1 MAKRTKKDLLKI
13 INEINNIDEDVKISL
28 MEDVEDSFEGA
39 DTTELEQQIEDLQTQ
54 NEELK
59 QKYKDRFL
67 KGEETNIDPNKKK
80 LTNEGVDDEDE
91 PEEPKKFE
99 DLFDEK
105 GELK

>member
-1 MAKRTKKDLLKI
+1 MSKLSKKDLLKK
-13 INEINNIDEDVKISL
+13 INEKISDVDIATEL

-39 DTTELEQQIEDLQTQ
+39 DTSELEQQLEDLQTQ

-67 KGEETNIDPNKKK
+67 KGNDGDIDPNKKNP
-80 LTNEGVDDEDE
+80 TNEDEDDDV

>member
-28 MEDVEDSFEGA
+28 MEDVEDSFEGS
-39 DTTELEQQIEDLQTQ
+39 DTSELEQQIEDLQTQ

-67 KGEETNIDPNKKK
+67 KGNDVDIDNNKKK
-80 LTNEGVDDEDE
+80 DGLNEGDEDE
-91 PEEPKKFE
+91 PEQPKKFE

>member
-1 MAKRTKKDLLKI
+1 MKLSKKDLLKK
-13 INEINNIDEDVKISL
+13 INEKITDVDLATELI
-28 MEDVEDSFEGA
+28 EDVEDSFEGA
-39 DTTELEQQIEDLQTQ
+39 DTTELEQQIEDLQTK
-54 NEELK
+54 NAELK

-67 KGEETNIDPNKKK
+67 KGNDGDIDPNKKNP
-80 LTNEGVDDEDE
+80 TNEDEDDDV

>member
-1 MAKRTKKDLLKI
+1 MSKLLKKDLLKK
-13 INEINNIDEDVKISL
+13 INEKVTDVDLATEL

-39 DTTELEQQIEDLQTQ
+39 DTTELEQQIEDLKTQ
-54 NEELK
+54 NEDLK

-67 KGEETNIDPNKKK
+67 KGNDANIDPNKNK
-80 LTNEGVDDEDE
+80 TGEDDEDDDE
-91 PEEPKKFE
+91 PEQPKKFE

>member
-1 MAKRTKKDLLKI
+1 MSKLSKKEILKK
-13 INEINNIDEDVKISL
+13 INEKITDTDLATEL
-28 MEDVEDSFEGA
+28 MEDVEDSFEGV
-39 DTTELEQQIEDLQTQ
+39 DTSELENKIEELQTQ

>member
-1 MAKRTKKDLLKI
+1 MSKLSKKDLLKK
-13 INEINNIDEDVKISL
+13 INEKITDVDLATELI
-28 MEDVEDSFEGA
+28 EDVEDSFEGA

-54 NEELK
+54 NAELK

-67 KGEETNIDPNKKK
+67 KGNDGDIDPNKKK
-80 LTNEGVDDEDE
+80 PTNEDEDDDV

-99 DLFDEK
+99 DLFNEK

>member
-1 MAKRTKKDLLKI
+1 MKLSKKDLLKK
-13 INEINNIDEDVKISL
+13 INEKITDVDLATELI
-28 MEDVEDSFEGA
+28 EDVEDSFEGA

-54 NEELK
+54 NTELK

-67 KGEETNIDPNKKK
+67 KGNDGDIDPNKKK
-80 LTNEGVDDEDE
+80 PTNEVEDEDE
-91 PEEPKKFE
+91 PEQPKKFE

>member
-1 MAKRTKKDLLKI
+1 MSKLSKKDLLKK
-13 INEINNIDEDVKISL
+13 INEKISDVDIATEL
-28 MEDVEDSFEGA
+28 IEDVEDSFEGT

-54 NEELK
+54 NAELK

-67 KGEETNIDPNKKK
+67 KGNDVDIDNNKKK
-80 LTNEGVDDEDE
+80 DGLNEGDEDE
-91 PEEPKKFE
+91 PEQPKKFE

>member
-1 MAKRTKKDLLKI
+1 MSKLSKKDLLKK
-13 INEINNIDEDVKISL
+13 INEKVTDVDLATEL

-39 DTTELEQQIEDLQTQ
+39 DTSELEQQIEDLQTQ
-54 NEELK
+54 NADLK

-67 KGEETNIDPNKKK
+67 KGEVNIDPNKQK
-80 LTNEGVDDEDE
+80 NDEGEDDDE
-91 PEEPKKFE
+91 PEQPKKFE

>member
-1 MAKRTKKDLLKI
+1 MSKISKKDLLKK
-13 INEINNIDEDVKISL
+13 INEKVTDVDLATEL
-28 MEDVEDSFEGA
+28 MEDVEDSFEGE

-54 NEELK
+54 NADLK

-67 KGEETNIDPNKKK
+67 KGNELEIDPNKKK
-80 LTNEGVDDEDE
+80 TNEVNVEDE

-99 DLFDEK
+99 DLFNEK